1 MIRFVAFFLL
11 VVGQV
16 YGQTAKP
23 IQFREETFDFG
34 VVREDGGPVT
44 HEFVFTNH
52 GDQPVIITDAR
63 ASCGCTTPSWSKDP
77 VLPGETGHV
86 QARYSPKGRP
96 GHFSKSINITTN
108 VAGTITLQIR
118 GQVVSGMTGS
128 EVDFKVV
135 RGSWKLKNQVFNLG
149 KVLHVDEPTVRDF
162 PFINAGTKAVTFTE
176 KVVGPS
182 YIKVDVVPKTV
193 APGEMGHIK
202 ITYYGK
208 QNAIYGFH
216 SDNVELY
223 TDDEK
228 QNVKSFSV
236 NATLE
241 DYFPE
246 LSKEELAKA
255 PQLRMSVNKVDFG
268 KFLQSAPISSDLV
281 ITNTGKSE
289 LSLKSLQP
297 NCTCVSA
304 QASKNKIKPGE
315 SATVKL
321 VFDPTG
327 RKGTQQKALAIYS
340 NDPVNP
346 VQRITLAAYIE

>member
-1 MIRFVAFFLL
+1 MIRFVAFFLF
-11 VVGQV
+11 VAGHAYGQV
-16 YGQTAKP
+16 AKP

-34 VVREDGGPVT
+34 VVREDGGPVM
-44 HEFVFTNH
+44 HEFVFRNQ
-52 GDQPVIITDAR
+52 GDQPIIITDAR
-63 ASCGCTTPSWSKDP
+63 ASCGCTTPSWSKEP

-86 QARYSPKGRP
+86 QARFSPKGRP
-96 GHFSKSINITTN
+96 GHFSKSVNIITN
-108 VAGTITLQIR
+108 LGAVALQIR

-128 EVDFKVV
+128 DADFKVV
-135 RGSWKLKNQVFNLG
+135 RGSWRLKNQVFNMG

-162 PFINAGTKAVTFTE
+162 PFINSGTKPVVFSE

-182 YIKVDVVPKTV
+182 YIKVDVVPKTI

-202 ITYYGK
+202 IIYYGK
-208 QNAIYGFH
+208 QKAAYGFH
-216 SDNVELY
+216 SDNVEIH
-223 TDDEK
+223 TDDEA
-228 QNVKSFSV
+228 QQVKSFSV

-246 LSKEELAKA
+246 LSKDELAKA
-255 PQLRMSVNKVDFG
+255 PQLRMSVNKIDFG
-268 KFLQSAPISSDLV
+268 RFLQSSPVSRDLT
-281 ITNTGKSE
+281 ITNTGKKE

-297 NCTCVSA
+297 NCSCVSV
-304 QASKNKIKPGE
+304 QAPKTTIKAGE
-315 SATVKL
+315 SVTVKL

-346 VQRITLAAYIE
+346 VQRITLSAYVE